1 MIEQYTPLVT
11 LPDIFYEKWNAQLI
25 QAKEADIGSFEL
37 VEIEPTNRLGFQAQR
52 LVVLVVDENGFP
64 MANVPVLFAYDTAE
78 WRTVFGKRYQGD
90 VVPTQGG
97 GQIEHIQGDPV
108 KAGRPG
114 GVSVG
119 IIGGEGYTS
128 DLVTGMGM
136 LADHTGVKLTFQLRR
151 KGVIPFAA
159 RLANIEARLSALE
172 GGGGEQ

>member
-37 VEIEPTNRLGFQAQR
+37 VEIEPTNPLGFMGRR
-52 LVVLVVDENGFP
+52 LVVLVVDENGFAMP
-64 MANVPVLFAYDTAE
+64 NIHVLFAYDTAPR
-78 WRTVFGKRYQGD
+78 RTVYGRSYQGD
-90 VVPTQGG
+90 VVQTTGG
-97 GQIEHIQGDPV
+97 GQIEHIQGDTI
-108 KAGRPG
+108 KDGQPG